1 MGKRVAVITK
11 DKDRQHEAI
20 RTGLGLLLERHSVSV
35 FILNHE
41 IDSCEQCLDNLS
53 FIDGMD
59 GDRCSD
65 HPVNVERHGFGPAS
79 LQQVGRLLTEYDLI
93 VPF

>member
-11 DKDRQHEAI
+11 DRARQHEAI
-20 RTGLGLLLERHSVSV
+20 RSGLGLLLERHGVTL

-53 FIDGMD
+53 FIEEMG
-59 GDRCSD
+59 GHCYSN
-65 HPVNVERHGFGPAS
+65 HPVNVERHGFSPTSVQEA
-79 LQQVGRLLTEYDLI
+79 GRMLAEHDLI

>member
-1 MGKRVAVITK
+1 MGKLVAVITK

-20 RTGLGLLLERHSVSV
+20 RSGLGLLLERHSVSV

-53 FIDGMD
+53 RRAF
-59 GDRCSD
+59 
-65 HPVNVERHGFGPAS
+65 
-79 LQQVGRLLTEYDLI
+79 
-93 VPF
+93 